1 MMLVGE
7 DELEEARVGVG
18 LVSRQRVPDLESN
31 LLMNL
36 LDKTLNQQLDVGINR
51 SELLPSAGEVVVA
64 FQGLVGSVHYTDTNC

>member
-18 LVSRQRVPDLESN
+18 LVSRQRVPDLES